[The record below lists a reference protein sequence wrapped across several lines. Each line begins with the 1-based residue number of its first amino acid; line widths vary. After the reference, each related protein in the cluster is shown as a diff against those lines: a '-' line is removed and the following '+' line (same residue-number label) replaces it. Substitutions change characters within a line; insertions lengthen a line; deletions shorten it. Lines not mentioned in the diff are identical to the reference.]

1 MRRFI
6 RYLYEYENGQRIRNV
21 GFAKVEERENS
32 TSISIHGK
40 GLGLKGDETLKL
52 YIFYMDENVCRGI
65 WQGDIKN
72 VNPALNYRLIF
83 TEEDTGRPDNYS
95 QIEGIILEMP
105 ENRKLAA
112 VWNDMDVNV
121 DEMVLWDEP
130 ENAVVEEPE
139 DSRGSVL
146 EQESVSRLDM
156 DANSVARDTKLGT
169 ERECVGT
176 CQTNFNA
183 VPNAKGEPKGNRE
196 SVPKTEQVQEIDRYI
211 VPSKPQI
218 EKIDRKDIARLPRC
232 EWRLANNSFLLHG
245 YNNYH
250 HLMFTED
257 EDGFWLGVPG
267 IFHEKEAKAA
277 EAFGFPRFLRIDD
290 EEDQETGEKFGYW
303 CRKVR
308 RGM

>member
-105 ENRKLAA
+105 GNRKLAA
-112 VWNDMDVNV
+112 VWNDLEVNV
-121 DEMVLWDEP
+121 DSMVPWDSCDCDTSLGTVP
-130 ENAVVEEPE
+130 K
-139 DSRGSVL
+139 S
-146 EQESVSRLDM
+146 EQESAEGPESEGKCLT
-156 DANSVARDTKLGT
+156 NSC
-169 ERECVGT
+169 E
-176 CQTNFNA
+176 
-183 VPNAKGEPKGNRE
+183 VPRPGIEP
-196 SVPKTEQVQEIDRYI
+196 EIDRYM
-211 VPSKPQI
+211 PTTEPQI
-218 EKIDRKDIARLPRC
+218 ERIDRKDIARLPRC

-250 HLMFTED
+250 HLMLTED
-257 EDGFWLGVPG
+257 DEGFWLGVPG
-267 IFHEKEAKAA
+267 IFHEREAKAA
-277 EAFGFPRFLRIDD
+277 EAFGFPRFLAMEDD
-290 EEDQETGEKFGYW
+290 EFEARNSSEKFGYW

-308 RGM
+308 RGI

>member
-21 GFAKVEERENS
+21 GFVKIEERENS

-40 GLGLKGDETLKL
+40 GLRLKGDETLKL

-83 TEEDTGRPDNYS
+83 TEEDTGRPENYS

-105 ENRKLAA
+105 GNKKLAA
-112 VWNDMDVNV
+112 MWNDLEVNV
-121 DEMVLWDEP
+121 DEMVEWDSCEC
-130 ENAVVEEPE
+130 VEEPE
-139 DSRGSVL
+139 SSA
-146 EQESVSRLDM
+146 Q
-156 DANSVARDTKLGT
+156 DTKLSTGP
-169 ERECVGT
+169 ESEGKYLG
-176 CQTNFNA
+176 NYSA
-183 VPNAKGEPKGNRE
+183 VPKREPGE
-196 SVPKTEQVQEIDRYI
+196 EIDRYI
-211 VPSKPQI
+211 PTTVPEI
-218 EKIDRKDIARLPRC
+218 EKIDRRDIARLPRC

-257 EDGFWLGVPG
+257 ENGFWLGVPG

-277 EAFGFPRFLRIDD
+277 EAFGFPRFLVMD
-290 EEDQETGEKFGYW
+290 EDEFEASDSQEKFGYW

-308 RGM
+308 RGI